1 MKTSDCI
8 RAAKND
14 LANARRYLE
23 SGEAVNWVADNIG
36 SALNW
41 AMEGWL
47 IAKGHQISHGRGWES
62 TREAF
67 LKDGPLRLR
76 SRITGLYAETIFL
89 DFELMGD
96 SYTKPSLSMDD
107 WKAKAHGCLE
117 KTEQAVNQLLT
128 DIESDKDTGVS
139 HGR

>member
-36 SALNW
+36 SVLNW

-47 IAKGHQISHGRGWES
+47 IAKGHQISHGRGWDD

-67 LKDGPLRLR
+67 LKNGPVNLR
-76 SRITGLYAETIFL
+76 SQLMTLCAEATYL
-89 DFELMGD
+89 KFELMGD
-96 SYTKPSLSMDD
+96 INTRSTLPMAE
-107 WKAKAHGCLE
+107 WETKAHGCLE
-117 KTEQAVNQLLT
+117 KTEQAVHQLLAE
-128 DIESDKDTGVS
+128 IESDQDAGAS